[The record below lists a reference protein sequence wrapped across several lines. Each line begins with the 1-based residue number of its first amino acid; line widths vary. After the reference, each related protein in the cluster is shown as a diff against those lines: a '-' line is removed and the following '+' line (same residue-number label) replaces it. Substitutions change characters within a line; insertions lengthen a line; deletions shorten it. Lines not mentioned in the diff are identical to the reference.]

1 MWNAS
6 LFFSSLS
13 QYEHEA
19 EVLMPPLCG
28 LEVTG
33 TRVEG
38 QSLVVECQLSLNL
51 NSLTLEAVV
60 SKRRAIVADM
70 CTNMQLE
77 LRQELRQKDAV
88 RRASTSVAGLVA
100 GRGSGA
106 AEQEAPKGSKG
117 WPDLRELCG
126 DFDVDSLATSML
138 DEQLVSIRSQDVEH
152 YNDDKMLSR
161 AVQAAVHAK
170 AAVNGWPSIMEEVL
184 AASLLDE
191 VSDDENEGD
200 EEEGDEEEG
209 DDDGSDG
216 DDDDDEDDEEE
227 EEDDDD
233 DDDDDDDEMDGFKKE
248 LKAQVARAEKKAGLA
263 KAKTDEEKE
272 LRAKAAMMH
281 AVRGRTLCRTP
292 MPKSIGLEEKHG
304 DSGCGALGLWMRCQG
319 GARVT
324 SLNICESELTA
335 CGFAH
340 ICAALQASGA
350 TPKVLLPLLPL
361 LTRQRTS
368 LHVPFPALHPPRQSS
383 RGSAPPAT
391 QRSSTLARTR
401 STTSRRSAR
410 SPPRAAPSAGSRASR
425 SRPTPSPT

>member
-1 MWNAS
+1 
-6 LFFSSLS
+6 
-13 QYEHEA
+13 
-19 EVLMPPLCG
+19 MPPLCG

-88 RRASTSVAGLVA
+88 RRVSTSVAG
-100 GRGSGA
+100 RGSLTG
-106 AEQEAPKGSKG
+106 AEQDASKG

-126 DFDVDSLATSML
+126 DFDVDALATSML

-184 AASLLDE
+184 AAALLDE

-200 EEEGDEEEG
+200 EDEG

-216 DDDDDEDDEEE
+216 DDDDDEDDAECYKLHLWDIGGQSTIRAYWRNYYEKT
-227 EEDDDD
+227 
-233 DDDDDDDEMDGFKKE
+233 DGIIWVIDACDTVRLPLVQHE
-248 LKAQVARAEKKAGLA
+248 LANVLQQERLAGASLLLLANKSDVTNAWTPAALADGLHLDTEVFRGQTHTRHWKLQGCSAVTTQGLLAGLDWLVQDI
-263 KAKTDEEKE
+263 TD
-272 LRAKAAMMH
+272 RIFYT
-281 AVRGRTLCRTP
+281 G
-292 MPKSIGLEEKHG
+292 
-304 DSGCGALGLWMRCQG
+304 
-319 GARVT
+319 
-324 SLNICESELTA
+324 
-335 CGFAH
+335 
-340 ICAALQASGA
+340 
-350 TPKVLLPLLPL
+350 
-361 LTRQRTS
+361 
-368 LHVPFPALHPPRQSS
+368 
-383 RGSAPPAT
+383 
-391 QRSSTLARTR
+391 
-401 STTSRRSAR
+401 
-410 SPPRAAPSAGSRASR
+410 
-425 SRPTPSPT
+425 